1 MKKNISLGYVI
12 AIIAGFSFGTIPVIS
27 ALLRDVG
34 ASSLEQS
41 LLRLF
46 FGALAGGGT
55 LLLFLFTKPNE
66 IQSSFNYSLQKTYFL
81 QGLLFSIMILVYL
94 SAIAVGTP
102 VGEAAFLI
110 QIHPIITFLL
120 GWLFLKEE
128 INLSKILALFL
139 AMLGLVILTSPWE
152 WYSFLS
158 SIIGDLLAM
167 SNGIL
172 YALYLL
178 LGRWSLKYRADI
190 SPTLS
195 IAWVLLW
202 GFLTGLPVILFLS
215 LFPLQQEITAFS
227 LTILLSPNIIL
238 LGILLTLFGSIIPYG
253 LIMMSSSYDIESSK
267 QSILLL
273 GEPISA
279 MILGMLILSER
290 ITFWYVIGGGAL
302 IAAIILILSSTRGRK
317 IGKINTG

>member
-1 MKKNISLGYVI
+1 MKKSTSLGYVI
-12 AIIAGFSFGTIPVIS
+12 AIVAGFSFGTIPVIS
-27 ALLRDVG
+27 ALLRDTG

-46 FGALAGGGT
+46 FGTLVGGGII
-55 LLLFLFTKPNE
+55 LMFLFTKPNE
-66 IQSSFNYSLQKTYFL
+66 FQTSVNFSLQGTYFI
-81 QGLLFSIMILVYL
+81 QGSIFAFMILLYL
-94 SAIAVGTP
+94 SSIALGTP

-110 QIHPIITFLL
+110 QIHPIITLLL
-120 GWLFLKEE
+120 GYLFLKEE
-128 INLSKILALFL
+128 INTSKLLALFL

-152 WYSFLS
+152 WDSFLS
-158 SIIGDLLAM
+158 SLIGDFLAL

-172 YALYLL
+172 YAFYLL
-178 LGRWSLKYRADI
+178 MGRWSLKYRTEI

-202 GFLTGLPVILFLS
+202 GLLTGFPFILLLS
-215 LFPLQQEITAFS
+215 LFPVQQELTAFS
-227 LTILLSPNIIL
+227 LTTLLLPSIIL

-253 LIMMSSSYDIESSK
+253 LIMLSSSYDIESSK

-279 MILGMLILSER
+279 MVLGMLILSER
-290 ITFWYVIGGGAL
+290 ITFWYIIGGGTL
-302 IAAIILILSSTRGRK
+302 ILAIILILSSTRGRED
-317 IGKINTG
+317 